1 MTKARDGKSRD
12 AKAVQMM
19 RGMAIA
25 LLVAIAVVSPAQA
38 VERILRF
45 VSDVE
50 VQSNGDLAVTETIRV
65 QAEGN
70 QIRRG
75 ILRDFP
81 TTYARP
87 DGSRVVVGFDVRTVT
102 RDGASENWTTEA
114 LANGVRVRIGRAEVS
129 LPTGQHE
136 YVIRYRT
143 TRQIGF
149 FPDYDELYWNATGT
163 GWTFAIDSAEAR
175 ITLPRPA
182 PFRQSA
188 FYTGP
193 QGASGKDAAV
203 VEQQGGHIVFRTTR
217 ALPPGNGL
225 TVAAAWG
232 KGIVAEPTASQQTG
246 WWLQD
251 NLPGVVA
258 GVGLAVVL
266 AFYGFA
272 WARFGRDPPRGT
284 IIPLFGPPDGMSA
297 AAVRFVERMNFDAR
311 CFTAAI
317 IDLGVNGHIRLTGD
331 GKQTVIE
338 HRDGGKPIGPP
349 ERDLESKLFAGKP
362 SLLLDQVNHEP
373 LGKAKDALKVRLS
386 QAYDGT
392 LLTDNYF
399 WSGLGLVL
407 SVVVLAAT
415 VVLMI
420 AAYDPDRLASLLF
433 GMLVP
438 VLPIVGGAYMIRAGR
453 RRDSLQAIFIAGGL
467 LLIAVSVFC
476 GLAVMAAGARGPLD
490 FLPGVAA
497 YIAIPLGIL
506 GFHWLQAPTV
516 VGRGIMDRI
525 EGFRQYLGVAEEDRL
540 NSLNPPD
547 KTPELFER
555 FLPYAIALDVENRWA
570 RRFAAVLAAAGA
582 SAAAST
588 WYSSNRDWRN
598 DPVGFAN
605 HVGGAL
611 SQSIASAASP
621 PGSSSSGG
629 GSGGGGS
636 SGGGGGG
643 GGGGGW

>member
-1 MTKARDGKSRD
+1 M
-12 AKAVQMM
+12 QMM
-19 RGMAIA
+19 RRIAIA
-25 LLVAIAVVSPAQA
+25 LLVASAAVGPAQA

-87 DGSRVVVGFDVRTVT
+87 DGSRVVVGFDVRSVT
-102 RDGASENWTTEA
+102 RDGASESWSTEA
-114 LANGVRVRIGRAEVS
+114 LSNGVRVRIGRAEVTLS
-129 LPTGQHE
+129 TGPHE

-149 FPDYDELYWNATGT
+149 FADYDELYWNATGT

-175 ITLPRPA
+175 VTLPERV

-193 QGASGKDAAV
+193 QGARGQDAAI
-203 VEQQGGHIVFRTTR
+203 VEQQPGHIVFRTTR
-217 ALPPGNGL
+217 ALPPGTGL
-225 TVAAAWG
+225 TVAAAWP

-258 GVGLAVVL
+258 GAGLAAVL
-266 AFYGFA
+266 GFYIFA
-272 WARFGRDPPRGT
+272 WVRFGRDPPRGT

-317 IDLGVNGHIRLTGD
+317 IDLGVNGHIKLTGD

-338 HRDGGKPIGPP
+338 HRDGGKAIGPP

-362 SLLLDQVNHEP
+362 SLLLAQVNYEP
-373 LGKAKDALKVRLS
+373 LGKAKDALKERLA

-392 LLTDNYF
+392 LFTDNYL

-407 SVVVLAAT
+407 SVVLLAAT
-415 VVLMI
+415 VMLMV
-420 AAYDPDRLASLLF
+420 ATYDPDRLAPLLF

-438 VLPIVGGAYMIRAGR
+438 VVPIVGGAYLVQAGW
-453 RRDSLQAIFIAGGL
+453 RRDSLGALFIAGGG
-467 LLIAVSVFC
+467 LLIAVFVF
-476 GLAVMAAGARGPLD
+476 GGFSVMAAGARGPID
-490 FLPGVAA
+490 VLPGVAA
-497 YIAIPLGIL
+497 YVLIPLGIL
-506 GFHWLQAPTV
+506 GVHWLQAPTV
-516 VGRGIMDRI
+516 AGRGIMDRI

-540 NSLNPPD
+540 NALNPRE

-570 RRFAAVLAAAGA
+570 RRFAGVLATAGA
-582 SAAAST
+582 GAAVST
-588 WYSSNRDWRN
+588 WYSGSRDWRN

-605 HVGGAL
+605 HLGGAL
-611 SQSIASAASP
+611 SHTIASASSP
-621 PGSSSSGG
+621 PGSSGGG